1 MRLRSSFLATAA
13 VAAAFG
19 STVLPGSGACP
30 LRVRTS
36 APPNA
41 NGTYF
46 SLLKIEARAQVL
58 ELAVGR
64 LAKD

>member
-1 MRLRSSFLATAA
+1 MRELKSSLI
-13 VAAAFG
+13 V
-19 STVLPGSGACP
+19 
-30 LRVRTS
+30 
-36 APPNA
+36 

-58 ELAVGR
+58 ELSVGR